1 MPMMVNLICNF
12 SSEDCNKDNNVFN
25 FPGTFTRKLS
35 DIISHGE
42 YIGVVNCRDR
52 APIVCVDFDNCWKGE
67 PNTRIALV
75 PFCVDDQSCQV
86 FIIICYH
93 QIMCMFV

>member
-1 MPMMVNLICNF
+1 MQF
-12 SSEDCNKDNNVFN
+12 FSEDCNKENNVFN
-25 FPGTFTRKLS
+25 FPGTFTCKLS

-52 APIVCVDFDNCWKGE
+52 APIICVDFDNCWKGE

-75 PFCVDDQSCQV
+75 PFCVDRTVVPGSY
-86 FIIICYH
+86 FIFTYDLKIVNINVQLYL
-93 QIMCMFV
+93 